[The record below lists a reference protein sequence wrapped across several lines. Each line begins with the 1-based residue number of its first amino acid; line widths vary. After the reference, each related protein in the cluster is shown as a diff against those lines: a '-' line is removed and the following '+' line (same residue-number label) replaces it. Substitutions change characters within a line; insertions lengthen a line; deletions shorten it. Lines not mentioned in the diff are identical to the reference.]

1 MFGSSVDDLLVPGKD
16 FHVIV
21 ILVFILV
28 FTFIVALT
36 GTLVSTISRY
46 VFVPCRPDSVAPSRV
61 VRALRNFVGGL
72 IFISVVGSSWIG
84 DTMVLSGVLLGI
96 VGWDLLQ
103 SFNDLI
109 SAAAIDWSA
118 AAVALESVAVA
129 VLTMISFGATLVG
142 SAWSW
147 AAWPGLAWYG
157 VTETGVARVGV
168 VVSW

>member
-72 IFISVVGSSWIG
+72 IFISVVGSS
-84 DTMVLSGVLLGI
+84 
-96 VGWDLLQ
+96 
-103 SFNDLI
+103 
-109 SAAAIDWSA
+109 
-118 AAVALESVAVA
+118 
-129 VLTMISFGATLVG
+129 
-142 SAWSW
+142 
-147 AAWPGLAWYG
+147 
-157 VTETGVARVGV
+157 
-168 VVSW
+168 